1 MSVIVGEGNYQYSM
15 KKNLF
20 ILFQCIIH
28 IRVQSHL
35 ETIYVSYVQ
44 PAACGLRVAWY
55 GWQCNLSSGLH
66 YKGGGPSPQRGPGQ
80 APIVQQQP
88 YHQCANNTVSTEAR
102 AWGGQCCAV
111 PTQVI
116 ANNCMN
122 FDRLLKHSALNSE
135 EYAVMFSVCFD
146 EAV

>member
-1 MSVIVGEGNYQYSM
+1 MFNLQPVGCVWPGMAGNATYPLACTIKVVALPHKEDLGKHPLFSNNHTISVLITLCQL
-15 KKNLF
+15 K
-20 ILFQCIIH
+20 
-28 IRVQSHL
+28 
-35 ETIYVSYVQ
+35 
-44 PAACGLRVAWY
+44 
-55 GWQCNLSSGLH
+55 
-66 YKGGGPSPQRGPGQ
+66 PG
-80 APIVQQQP
+80 
-88 YHQCANNTVSTEAR
+88 HG
-102 AWGGQCCAV
+102 GGQCCAV